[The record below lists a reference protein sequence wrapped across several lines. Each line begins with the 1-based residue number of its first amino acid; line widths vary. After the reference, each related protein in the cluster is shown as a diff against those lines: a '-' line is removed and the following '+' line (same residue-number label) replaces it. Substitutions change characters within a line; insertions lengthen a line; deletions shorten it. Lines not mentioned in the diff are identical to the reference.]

1 MSRFLFLLSGCVLSG
16 AALAQTAPPP
26 DKPAADKPAATKAA
40 DKGGHD
46 MSAMHAMHARMHPP
60 TCMYDG
66 KAYSKGALL
75 VVRGVKPVLEC
86 AAGEPPKAP
95 PPPPASTAP
104 SGDGGHAGHGGPPSL
119 EWRVYRPGR
128 AAAPAEHVHQH

>member
-1 MSRFLFLLSGCVLSG
+1 MRRLLFLLGGCVLSG
-16 AALAQTAPPP
+16 AALAQTASPS
-26 DKPAADKPAATKAA
+26 DKPATDKPAATKAA

-46 MSAMHAMHARMHPP
+46 MGGMHAMHARMRPP
-60 TCMYDG
+60 TCVYEG

-75 VVRGVKPVLEC
+75 VVRGVKPILEC

-95 PPPPASTAP
+95 PPTAAPA
-104 SGDGGHAGHGGPPSL
+104 GDGGHAGHGGPPPL